1 MTSNSEYGWADT
13 TPKFCINK
21 VTDSDQVQLTLD
33 SYQLIEVSE
42 TPTDLSTPTTKIL
55 QLPDIEES
63 DKHVYKIHVLLMGSN
78 SIVYR
83 VSMPPS
89 VCGNLPNTFVSG
101 KIYECIFTYL
111 GSFWLC
117 QCIEYERSDVPQ

>member
-1 MTSNSEYGWADT
+1 MINDSEYNWADIV
-13 TPKFCINK
+13 PQYCIHK

-42 TPTDLSTPTTKIL
+42 TLTTTTTKIL
-55 QLPDIEES
+55 QLPNIKES

-83 VSMPPS
+83 VSMPPI
-89 VCGNLPNTFVSG
+89 VYGNLPNTFVSG
-101 KIYECIFTYL
+101 RIYECIFTYMS
-111 GSFWLC
+111 SFWLC
-117 QCIEYERSDVPQ
+117 QYIEYERSDAPV